1 MSEQPSAYAEVI
13 ADLKRRRDS
22 IDSLIAE
29 LMALSGEGP
38 SQGVGVSSAL
48 SSGGHEESTTPSGN
62 NPYLGMSI
70 PEATVAV
77 LKAKRCMLRSAE
89 IVKALEEGGLILGG
103 HNNSNTVNSVLHRRQ
118 KQVGD
123 VVSPKRGHWG
133 LKEWYPG
140 RVFVKLGDSS
150 RGGAKKGD
158 AEKHATAPIE
168 LTEPQ
173 QSSEPIQAAP
183 DPSDKLL

>member
-13 ADLKRRRDS
+13 ADLKRRRDK

-29 LMALSGEGP
+29 LVALAGEGP
-38 SQGVGVSSAL
+38 SQGVGASSAP
-48 SSGGHEESTTPSGN
+48 SAEGHEESATPSGN

-77 LKAKRCMLRSAE
+77 LKAKRDMLRPAE
-89 IVKALEEGGLILGG
+89 IVRALEEGGLILSG
-103 HNNSNTVNSVLHRRQ
+103 HNNANTVNSVLHRRQ
-118 KQVGD
+118 RQVGD

-140 RVFVKLGDSS
+140 RVFVRLGDSS

-158 AEKHATAPIE
+158 AEKPATDS
-168 LTEPQ
+168 TEPEPP
-173 QSSEPIQAAP
+173 SEPSRIVP
-183 DPSDKLL
+183 LRSNGEP